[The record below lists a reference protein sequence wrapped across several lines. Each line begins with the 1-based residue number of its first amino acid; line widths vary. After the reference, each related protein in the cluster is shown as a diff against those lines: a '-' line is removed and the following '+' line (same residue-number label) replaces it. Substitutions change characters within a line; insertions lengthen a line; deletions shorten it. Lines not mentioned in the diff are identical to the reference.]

1 MENMMEVDS
10 NDAVKTNSQCTT
22 NYQVAQS
29 KEETIYATST
39 NNADV
44 IKERQEHEMV
54 WKDLEDFEQHE
65 EQHRHSKEKWEQDSL
80 KYFEAVDLSDQTATQ
95 QRRQITG
102 VKQTNHAVQYKK
114 PDPLLKY
121 LQNLKP
127 SQQNQFK
134 EQRQLL
140 ASFERLQVY
149 EHHEKSDLDKF

>member
-1 MENMMEVDS
+1 MMEVDS

-22 NYQVAQS
+22 NYQVAQP

-39 NNADV
+39 SNANV
-44 IKERQEHEMV
+44 IKEHQKPEMV
-54 WKDLEDFEQHE
+54 WNDLEDFEQHE

-80 KYFEAVDLSDQTATQ
+80 KCFEAADLSDQTATE

-102 VKQTNHAVQYKK
+102 AEQTNHAVQYKK

-149 EHHEKSDLDKF
+149 EHHEKTDLDKF

>member
-1 MENMMEVDS
+1 MESMMEVDS

-44 IKERQEHEMV
+44 IKERQEREMV

-80 KYFEAVDLSDQTATQ
+80 KYFEAADLSDQTATE

-102 VKQTNHAVQYKK
+102 VEQTNHAVQYKK

-149 EHHEKSDLDKF
+149 EHYEKSDLDNF